1 MTIRLLIADD
11 HPIVR
16 QGLRR
21 IAGDHPGIS
30 VVAEAASADEALTRV
45 GDTAVD
51 VMLLDVSMPGPSFID
66 VLQEIRRQHSSIR
79 VLVLSVHPEDQWAVR
94 ALRAGAAGY
103 LTKDHSPE
111 QLIEA
116 IRKVYRGGKYVSAAL
131 AERLATGLETGS
143 AIAPHESLS
152 DREFEVMQAL
162 GEGLSVKDVAA
173 GLKLSPKTVSTY
185 RARILEKMQMESNAD
200 LVRYVNDHGLRAD
213 AVSLRPTPKTPT
225 V

>member
-1 MTIRLLIADD
+1 MIRLLIADD

-16 QGLRR
+16 EGLRR
-21 IAGDHPGIS
+21 IAGDQPGIS
-30 VVAEAASADEALTRV
+30 VVAEASSADEALLRV
-45 GDTAVD
+45 KDTAID
-51 VMLLDVSMPGPSFID
+51 VVLLDVSMPGPSFID
-66 VLQEIRRQHSSIR
+66 VLQEIRREHPSIR

-131 AERLATGLETGS
+131 AERLASGLETGS

-162 GEGLSVKDVAA
+162 GTGLSVKDVAG

-185 RARILEKMQMESNAD
+185 RARILEKMQMETNAD

-213 AVSLRPTPKTPT
+213 AVSLRPTPKPPS